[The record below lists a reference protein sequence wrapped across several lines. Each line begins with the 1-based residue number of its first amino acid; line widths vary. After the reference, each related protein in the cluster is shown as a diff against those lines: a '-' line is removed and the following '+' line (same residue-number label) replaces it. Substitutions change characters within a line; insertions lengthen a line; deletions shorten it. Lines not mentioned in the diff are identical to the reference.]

1 MEAMPPV
8 VGDSVELLLEELP
21 KPGGGGP
28 RGPRDQHPDDH
39 GGGDDSDG
47 PGDRESPDGLGLLG
61 MRFMLVSVTVL
72 FVTIGIA
79 YFERS
84 GIPQGWTPIRV
95 PGFLWCST
103 ALIVASSVAL
113 ERARRQFKVQRADRY
128 ARWLAVTLLLGAAFL
143 VSQILALWQ
152 LVGQG
157 VYLRGNPHSSL
168 FYVLTG
174 THGAHL
180 LGGMA
185 FLAWLLLRTRSLEYH
200 AQGRTFRVAALFW
213 HFLDALWVGVF
224 GMLLLWR

>member
-1 MEAMPPV
+1 MPPV
-8 VGDSVELLLEELP
+8 VGDSVELLLEEPP

-28 RGPRDQHPDDH
+28 RGPRNDDPDDY
-39 GGGDDSDG
+39 GGGGDSDG
-47 PGDRESPDGLGLLG
+47 PEDRESPDGLGLLG

-84 GIPQGWTPIRV
+84 GIPQGWAPIRV

-103 ALIVASSVAL
+103 VLILVSSITL
-113 ERARRQFKVQRADRY
+113 ERARRTDRY
-128 ARWLAVTLLLGAAFL
+128 ARWLAATLLLGAAFL
-143 VSQILALWQ
+143 VSQILALLQ

-174 THGAHL
+174 AHGAHL
-180 LGGMA
+180 LGAMS
-185 FLAWLLLRTRSLEYH
+185 FLAWTLMRARRRERS
-200 AQGRTFRVAALFW
+200 FRVAAIFW

-224 GMLLLWR
+224 AMLLLFN